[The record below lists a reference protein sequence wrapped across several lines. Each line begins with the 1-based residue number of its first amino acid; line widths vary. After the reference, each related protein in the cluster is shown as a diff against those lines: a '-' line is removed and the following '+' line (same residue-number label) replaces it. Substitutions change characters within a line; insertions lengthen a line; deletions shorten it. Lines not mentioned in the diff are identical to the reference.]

1 MSGMQWKKG
10 SRAPIYMTVIRQR
23 NQNWLL
29 KDEKEFAK
37 EREEDLCIL
46 EEPVC
51 VKKLSNL
58 NVILLFF
65 FFPLG
70 LHPITTLKK

>member
-58 NVILLFF
+58 LFF